1 MVAAPDYDPRYL
13 AGVRL
18 FNDHD
23 FFEAHEVWEDYWT
36 ELAGADRRFV
46 QGLIQAA
53 VGLVHVGNGN
63 LRGAVKPYH
72 SSRDYLTPLEMPYLG
87 LDRAAFWQQMQC
99 CFAAAL
105 AAPEAL
111 PRAELDETLVPRIAL
126 DPPPTHWPDP
136 ADYLEAEEDE

>member
-1 MVAAPDYDPRYL
+1 MASDYDPRYL

-18 FNDHD
+18 FNDHA

-53 VGLVHVGNGN
+53 VGLVHFGNGN
-63 LRGAVKPYH
+63 LRGAVKLYH
-72 SSRDYLTPLEMPYLG
+72 SSRDYMTPLETPHLG
-87 LDRAAFWQQMQC
+87 LDRAAFWQRMQR

-105 AAPEAL
+105 AAPEAQ
-111 PRAELDETLVPRIAL
+111 PRPELDETLVPTIEL
-126 DPPPTHWPDP
+126 VPPPMHWPDP
-136 ADYLEAEEDE
+136 ADYLEPDEDDPS